1 MPLKLSTVHKAP
13 MNQLVVLLVQQL
25 LLEGKIGLTSM
36 FHIVNQE
43 LMMGT
48 ELIAQGSFPCAGNS
62 LSQD

>member
-1 MPLKLSTVHKAP
+1 

-48 ELIAQGSFPCAGNS
+48 ELIAQGSFPCAGNY